1 MNVDHDK
8 AQAVAHYQKLAAQA
22 QLLPSVTRS
31 TSIEADR
38 GRVAFLANVR
48 DGRDAP
54 MPLAINGR
62 AHKVSTYLGECDR
75 AAQALLFSA
84 CNAALCD
91 KPAEDVKATI
101 LAFLHSVAR
110 EYGEDSSE
118 VWGDQ

>member
-1 MNVDHDK
+1 MNAVVDK
-8 AQAVAHYQKLAAQA
+8 AQTVAYYQNLAAQA
-22 QLLPSVTRS
+22 QLLQSVTQS
-31 TSIEADR
+31 TSVEADR
-38 GRVAFLANVR
+38 GRLAFLANVR

-84 CNAALCD
+84 CNAALCG

-110 EYGEDSSE
+110 EYGEDSAE
-118 VWGDQ
+118 VWGDE